1 MCPLSSASR
10 QRRRAPTV
18 IRSCTVRDD
27 GGSAVVSRRSS
38 KEPSLLFLS
47 ESIALALD
55 HQGMAVMQQAIED
68 RGRQDV
74 VAEDRAPLRH
84 DLVGGDQ
91 QAAAFVPAGD
101 ELEKEMSAAS
111 LERQVAELVDD
122 EQLRLRVKHQAVAE
136 LSVGF
141 GFRQRRQERGGAGKE
156 YRVAG
161 FDDGAPERDREMR
174 LPDAGRAEDEHVFG
188 LREKAR
194 RRELAHE
201 ALIDRGLEFELEV
214 IEGLHRRKVRDLEA
228 HGDAS
233 PLLRIDFL
241 T

>member
-55 HQGMAVMQQAIED
+55 YQGVAVMQQAIED

-101 ELEKEMSAAS
+101 ELEKEMGAAS

-122 EQLRLRVKHQAVAE
+122 QQLRLRVKHQTVAQ
-136 LSVGF
+136 LPISF
-141 GFRQRRQERGGAGKE
+141 GFRERRQERRGAREEDG
-156 YRVAG
+156 VAG
-161 FDDGAPERDREMR
+161 LDDRPPERDREMR
-174 LPDAGRAEDEHVFG
+174 LADAGRAEDQDVFG
-188 LREKAR
+188 LTEEAC
-194 RRELAHE
+194 RRELAHQP
-201 ALIDRGLEFELEV
+201 LID
-214 IEGLHRRKVRDLEA
+214 
-228 HGDAS
+228 
-233 PLLRIDFL
+233 
-241 T
+241 